1 MLSGQPAVGSGTW
14 VGACVGAAV
23 GASVG
28 AAVGAGVCVSAGVSV
43 GASVGAGVASGVG
56 SGVLSGVGSGVGSAG
71 TGVSSAAGADEPVSS
86 CTVTGSSA
94 RCTHAMRVLA
104 APSSVTESAA
114 PGSQAAVAV
123 LAA

>member
-1 MLSGQPAVGSGTW
+1 M
-14 VGACVGAAV
+14 
-23 GASVG
+23 
-28 AAVGAGVCVSAGVSV
+28 
-43 GASVGAGVASGVG
+43 GAGVASGVG
-56 SGVLSGVGSGVGSAG
+56 SGVISGVGSGVISGAGSGVGSAG
-71 TGVSSAAGADEPVSS
+71 TGVSSAAGAAPPVSS